1 MSTKV
6 SLKNHLDALVR
17 KHRSL
22 DEKITELYNTN
33 MADDL
38 SIQSLKREK
47 LQLKEEISQAEQKLE
62 ELENNA

>member
-1 MSTKV
+1 MSTRI

-22 DEKITELYNTN
+22 DEQIASLHKTN
-33 MADDL
+33 AVDSL
-38 SIQSLKREK
+38 EIVSLKREK
-47 LQLKEEISQAEQKLE
+47 LQLKEDIVKTEKELS